1 MMKKKQLTG
10 IIIVVIMIG
19 IISNNA
25 LAGDKQAA
33 VAAISAAET
42 AKKKAAAVEGE
53 WRDTGKIIKH
63 AQSAMQEGNFDKAIK
78 LANKAERQ
86 GKYGY
91 EQAVSQKDL
100 KMPSYLKY

>member
-1 MMKKKQLTG
+1 MMKKKQLKG
-10 IIIVVIMIG
+10 IIAAAMMIS
-19 IISNNA
+19 IISTYA
-25 LAGDKQAA
+25 LAGDQQSAQAA
-33 VAAISAAET
+33 IAAAET
-42 AKKKAAAVEGE
+42 AQKNAASVDGE
-53 WRDTGKIIKH
+53 WRDTGKMIKQ
-63 AQSAMQEGNFDKAIK
+63 AQAAMKKGNFDEAVK